1 MTDSEGKE
9 APIEEEEELEESPKL
24 YYVDVTVVSGS
35 NLIPEEEEGL
45 GNENKSEDPFVKLID
60 SVDAYC
66 EVSIGGQMQSTKII
80 PKNKHPVWNERLE
93 FVFSQKPKKMDVM
106 VINDDVKSTDD
117 LLGNGEFFFGAMFET
132 QHPFQGSIRLSDNDK
147 ERGFLRLHIKCSLF
161 SPLLMKRQLSTTRK
175 ELSHAQKEKQTM
187 ELTYQHKLDQM
198 QSHHSQ
204 EIFIYEQHIAH
215 AQTQLTNSNNRLQ
228 KIDMNY
234 TKAHNH
240 LKHQLHQLRL
250 KQAAK
255 DQQLTNMEKEI
266 LKAADKVLQT
276 EHSQTTLQQQLAQT
290 QQQAQSSIQQLSQTR
305 SIVLQQ
311 AQELQEKAN
320 SFNQQLTSKEQ
331 QILDAGKKLAQ
342 ITEEME
348 CAKIDYHQKQHELD
362 ALKEKL
368 LDYHHKLQ
376 QQQDAPKKQ
385 QEDLPITLDNTQKQQ
400 PEQTTT
406 TSRGFTDESAAIS
419 QNDFDYGGHMMGCGV
434 INACDEECTIM

>member
-1 MTDSEGKE
+1 
-9 APIEEEEELEESPKL
+9 
-24 YYVDVTVVSGS
+24 
-35 NLIPEEEEGL
+35 
-45 GNENKSEDPFVKLID
+45 
-60 SVDAYC
+60 
-66 EVSIGGQMQSTKII
+66 
-80 PKNKHPVWNERLE
+80 
-93 FVFSQKPKKMDVM
+93 
-106 VINDDVKSTDD
+106 
-117 LLGNGEFFFGAMFET
+117 
-132 QHPFQGSIRLSDNDK
+132 
-147 ERGFLRLHIKCSLF
+147 
-161 SPLLMKRQLSTTRK
+161 
-175 ELSHAQKEKQTM
+175 
-187 ELTYQHKLDQM
+187 
-198 QSHHSQ
+198 
-204 EIFIYEQHIAH
+204 
-215 AQTQLTNSNNRLQ
+215 
-228 KIDMNY
+228 MNY

-240 LKHQLHQLRL
+240 LKHQLHQLCL

-419 QNDFDYGGHMMGCGV
+419 QNDFDYGGHMMGCGHYLV
-434 INACDEECTIM
+434 CNPERRSYDKAALGDAACLCFKYDVESLERGGKMHKFWLAGMEERVSRSIDKILKAIVED